1 MRISVIGWE
10 LPPAFSGGLGVHTI
24 NIFSIINKIF
34 DVTLYIPDVSG
45 LYPYYPFRVKR
56 VKTNYKINEKNIRN
70 ESYYTG
76 FDGIKFHD
84 FNEKIKYYNEMVVDQ
99 FDPETDIIHCHDWIT
114 FEAGIE
120 LKERYNKPLVIT
132 VHSTEI
138 DRSGNFFPQKYIM
151 DIERRGIKYAD
162 RIIAVSEYTQKMII
176 KYYNADPKKI
186 YVVHN
191 GIDNT
196 FINMPQ
202 KSYDL
207 YRNVLYFGR
216 ITTQK
221 GPRFFLDAAYRVIKK
236 FPDIKFTFA
245 GTGDQE
251 PEMKR
256 ITGELGINK
265 NVIFRGFVSFNEQI
279 YYYKNSDVFLLPAV
293 SEPFGMSVIE
303 AMSTGTPAIIS
314 YTTGVGEALHNV
326 FRSDYWDTE
335 LLSEYIISM
344 LLHRGLRETMGING
358 QIEARKF
365 TWESAAIKTMEVYR
379 SI

>member
-207 YRNVLYFGR
+207 YRNILYFGR

-251 PEMKR
+251 PEMRR

>member
-207 YRNVLYFGR
+207 YRNILYFGR

>member
-256 ITGELGINK
+256 ITGELGINR

>member
-251 PEMKR
+251 PEMRR

>member
-221 GPRFFLDAAYRVIKK
+221 GPRFFLNAAYRVIKK

-251 PEMKR
+251 PEMRR

>member
-176 KYYNADPKKI
+176 KYYNADPKI

-207 YRNVLYFGR
+207 YRNILYFGR

-245 GTGDQE
+245 GT
-251 PEMKR
+251 
-256 ITGELGINK
+256 
-265 NVIFRGFVSFNEQI
+265 VIRNL
-279 YYYKNSDVFLLPAV
+279 K
-293 SEPFGMSVIE
+293 
-303 AMSTGTPAIIS
+303 
-314 YTTGVGEALHNV
+314 
-326 FRSDYWDTE
+326 
-335 LLSEYIISM
+335 
-344 LLHRGLRETMGING
+344 
-358 QIEARKF
+358 
-365 TWESAAIKTMEVYR
+365 
-379 SI
+379 

>member
-207 YRNVLYFGR
+207 YRNILYFGR

-256 ITGELGINK
+256 ITGELGINR

>member
-84 FNEKIKYYNEMVVDQ
+84 FNEKIKYYNEMIVDQ

-221 GPRFFLDAAYRVIKK
+221 GPRFFLNAAYRVIKK

-251 PEMKR
+251 PEMRR

>member
-207 YRNVLYFGR
+207 YRNILYFGR

-251 PEMKR
+251 PEMRR
-256 ITGELGINK
+256 ITGELGINR